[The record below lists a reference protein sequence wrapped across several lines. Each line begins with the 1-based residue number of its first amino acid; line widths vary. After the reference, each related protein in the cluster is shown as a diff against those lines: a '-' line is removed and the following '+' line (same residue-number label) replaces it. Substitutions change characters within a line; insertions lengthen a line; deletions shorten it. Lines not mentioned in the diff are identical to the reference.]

1 MTGMET
7 QDVVRVLLVDDHDVV
22 RMGLKMYFSLDP
34 SIEVVAEASNGQ
46 EALER
51 IPECQPDVVIMDLMM
66 PVMDGVRATREL
78 RKLHPGI
85 EVLALTSAL
94 EEHRIHA
101 AIEAGAIGYMLKD
114 ASAETL
120 LEAIHAAAR
129 GEVRLHPE
137 AAKRLV
143 REFRS
148 PQMRENLT
156 NRETLILQMIARGL
170 TNKNIAE
177 QLEVSETTIKTHVS
191 SLLSKL
197 NLTSRTQA
205 ALYALKNN
213 IATLE

>member
-1 MTGMET
+1 M
-7 QDVVRVLLVDDHDVV
+7 VRVLLVDDHDVV
-22 RMGLKMYFSLDP
+22 RMGLKMYFSLDED
-34 SIEVVAEASNGQ
+34 IQVVAEASNGQ
-46 EALER
+46 EALEA
-51 IPECQPDVVIMDLMM
+51 IPSCNPDVVIMDLMM
-66 PVMDGVRATREL
+66 PVMDGVKATKEL
-78 RKLHPGI
+78 RKMHPGI

-137 AAKRLV
+137 VAKRLV

-148 PQMRENLT
+148 PQMRESLT
-156 NRETLILQMIARGL
+156 NRETLTLQMIARGM
-170 TNKNIAE
+170 TNKHIAE
-177 QLEVSETTIKTHVS
+177 QLEVSETTVKTHVS

-197 NLTSRTQA
+197 NLGSRTQA
-205 ALYALKNN
+205 ALYALKHN
-213 IATLE
+213 IVALEDL